1 MHEARGT
8 LIVVVVMM
16 AILLAGRG
24 SALDAGPRGYFSC
37 ATIVFFEPC
46 PGTPPDGT
54 GDLAASGAAAP
65 AAGMPEAVPAI
76 APSLT
81 ESLWAEP
88 RAVGEGPA
96 GYVPPRPVREFL
108 EAPTPERA
116 QAYLRWN
123 QQRLQAI
130 ARAAEMLR
138 SVAVGETPGMPGMG
152 PPAGSSP
159 ANGACAA
166 PGGPATAA
174 NAPLLEDPRLGAL
187 LRRGEATP
195 SAHGVAVIYAFAS
208 WCPSSARQT
217 PILAAWARSRP
228 DVPVTGLLF
237 DSPAGAA
244 TQFDGLPFSV
254 RAGSRV
260 LRERL
265 GVRGYPTILFV
276 KDGVPVETLSSLTP
290 AARLEAVSRA
300 LGA

>member
-1 MHEARGT
+1 MREARIA
-8 LIVVVVMM
+8 LAVIVAV
-16 AILLAGRG
+16 LLAGPDP
-24 SALDAGPRGYFSC
+24 ALDAGPRGYFSC
-37 ATIVFFEPC
+37 ALIVFFEPC
-46 PGTPPDGT
+46 PGASPDETDG
-54 GDLAASGAAAP
+54 SAAP
-65 AAGMPEAVPAI
+65 ADA
-76 APSLT
+76 APSEGAPGAVSAIVRSAP

-88 RAVGEGPA
+88 RAAGEGPA
-96 GYVPPRPVREFL
+96 SSYIPPRPVREFL

-116 QAYLRWN
+116 EAYLRWN

-138 SVAVGETPGMPGMG
+138 SVGVGQTPNLPGMAAPG
-152 PPAGSSP
+152 P

-166 PGGPATAA
+166 PGGAATAA
-174 NAPLLEDPRLGAL
+174 SASPFEEPRLGAL

-195 SAHGVAVIYAFAS
+195 SARGVAVVYAFAS

-228 DVPVTGLLF
+228 DVPVTGVLF
-237 DSPAGAA
+237 DSPAGAV
-244 TQFDGLPFSV
+244 TQFEGLPFAV
-254 RAGSRV
+254 HAGSRV

-265 GVRGYPTILFV
+265 GVQGYPTILFF
-276 KDGVPVETLSSLTP
+276 KDGVPVETLSGLTP